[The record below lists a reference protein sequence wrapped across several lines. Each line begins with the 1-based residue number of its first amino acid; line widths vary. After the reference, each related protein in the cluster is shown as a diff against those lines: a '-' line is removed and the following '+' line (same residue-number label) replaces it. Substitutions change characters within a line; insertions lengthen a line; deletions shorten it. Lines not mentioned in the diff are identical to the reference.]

1 MSISD
6 LTKTIKPK
14 SDQLNADDFIAGPMT
29 VTVQSV
35 SLSNQEDQPV
45 NIYLGGGLQPFKP
58 CLSMRRL
65 LITAWG
71 KDGNEWLGR
80 SMTLYNDPSVTWAG
94 QKVGGIRISH
104 LSHIDEPIYKAIT
117 ISRGKR
123 KLCKVD
129 PLVIPDYPQ
138 SDFDNN
144 LPAWTSAVQA
154 GKMTTQQLVAKIQ
167 QKGLLSASQ
176 LEAINSIN
184 TQSSEQLDDTL
195 EDL

>member
-1 MSISD
+1 
-6 LTKTIKPK
+6 
-14 SDQLNADDFIAGPMT
+14 
-29 VTVQSV
+29 
-35 SLSNQEDQPV
+35 
-45 NIYLGGGLQPFKP
+45 
-58 CLSMRRL
+58 
-65 LITAWG
+65 
-71 KDGNEWLGR
+71 
-80 SMTLYNDPSVTWAG
+80 
-94 QKVGGIRISH
+94 
-104 LSHIDEPIYKAIT
+104 
-117 ISRGKR
+117 
-123 KLCKVD
+123 
-129 PLVIPDYPQ
+129 VIPDYPQ

>member
-1 MSISD
+1 MRIND
-6 LTKTIKPK
+6 LSKTIKPK
-14 SDQLNADDFIAGPMT
+14 SDQLNADDLISGPMT

-35 SLSNQEDQPV
+35 TLSGQEDQPINV
-45 NIYLGGGLQPFKP
+45 NLGGGLQPYKP
-58 CLSMRRL
+58 CKSMRRL
-65 LITAWG
+65 LIFVWG
-71 KDGNEWLGR
+71 KDGNEWVGR
-80 SMTLYNDPSVTWAG
+80 SMTLYNDPAVTWAG

-104 LSHIDEPIYKAIT
+104 LSAISEPISIALT
-117 ISRGKR
+117 ATRGKR
-123 KLCKVD
+123 KPYTVE
-129 PLVIPDYPQ
+129 PLIIPDYPQ

-176 LEAINSIN
+176 LDAINSIN
-184 TQSSEQLDDTL
+184 TPSSEQLDDTL